1 MHNRRSNKGDT
12 ELTLKKKPKTKHR
25 PITSREGGE
34 RKNKKNISRL
44 LRHEDLSTSSRTC
57 KRREPRRVFSIS
69 PTFSKSRPIFRA
81 LYVYIGCFEVA
92 VGADLRDG
100 HFDGSGRQRKEQRLP
115 WRKKELWRYGAAGE
129 FFCAFELWESCGC
142 RADGHFQILY
152 IMGLLRVLEFH
163 FITRDR
169 VSMLYFDLVGYYL
182 MRVNV
187 LADTS

>member
-1 MHNRRSNKGDT
+1 M
-12 ELTLKKKPKTKHR
+12 
-25 PITSREGGE
+25 
-34 RKNKKNISRL
+34 
-44 LRHEDLSTSSRTC
+44 
-57 KRREPRRVFSIS
+57 
-69 PTFSKSRPIFRA
+69 
-81 LYVYIGCFEVA
+81 
-92 VGADLRDG
+92 
-100 HFDGSGRQRKEQRLP
+100 P